1 MTMTRLLEA
10 TPDTIKAIQKA
21 ARLEERGDFSTGSVE
36 EPTTLK
42 PKQQAQARTTL
53 TPAGRRNKI
62 YVQDGK
68 HMQSQADLFTLPR
81 DTYKQLTS
89 AAFIGAFDYD
99 VHVNRRESLRSSFN
113 RTKQHPDLC
122 GYFWLHEL

>member
-1 MTMTRLLEA
+1 MTRLLEA
-10 TPDTIKAIQKA
+10 TPETVKAIQKA
-21 ARLEERGDFSTGSVE
+21 ARLAEKGDFSTGSVE
-36 EPTTLK
+36 SPTTIK

-68 HMQSQADLFTLPR
+68 HMQSQTDFFTLPR
-81 DTYKQLTS
+81 DTYKSLTS

-99 VHVNRRESLRSSFN
+99 VHVNRGEDLRSSFN
-113 RTKQHPDLC
+113 RTKQYSDLC
-122 GYFWLHEL
+122 SYLWLYEL

>member
-1 MTMTRLLEA
+1 MTRLLEA
-10 TPDTIKAIQKA
+10 TPETIKAIQKA

-68 HMQSQADLFTLPR
+68 HMQSQLDQFTLPR
-81 DTYKQLTS
+81 DTYKSLTS
-89 AAFIGAFDYD
+89 AAFIGAYDYD
-99 VHVNRRESLRSSFN
+99 VHVNRREDLRSSFN
-113 RTKQHPDLC
+113 RTKQYSDLC
-122 GYFWLHEL
+122 GYLWLHEL

>member
-1 MTMTRLLEA
+1 MTRLLEA

-68 HMQSQADLFTLPR
+68 HMQSQLDQFTLPR
-81 DTYKQLTS
+81 DTYKSLTS
-89 AAFIGAFDYD
+89 AAFIGAYDYD
-99 VHVNRRESLRSSFN
+99 VHVNRREDLRASFN
-113 RTKQHPDLC
+113 RIQQHSSIC
-122 GYFWLHEL
+122 CYFGLHEL